1 MDRINK
7 KENKLFLD
15 LDHINNIMEIK
26 NMILLLK
33 ILQNII
39 QDFHKKFM
47 KEEFNKDNKNK
58 YKTNLYNNIHKKMRI
73 NKEKLS
79 KIKINKNKSLDQ
91 DKKNKKRKENN
102 KDRSLHQY
110 QYNKNN
116 ANKSIEMILNKKD
129 IENRKIKRNKK
140 RKSKKNKRNKNIKD
154 HKVLTPNIK
163 VKILVIKGIDK
174 DQEVEVKIKRVKR
187 NIINDNYLNYI
198 TLL

>member
-1 MDRINK
+1 
-7 KENKLFLD
+7 
-15 LDHINNIMEIK
+15 
-26 NMILLLK
+26 
-33 ILQNII
+33 
-39 QDFHKKFM
+39 M

-58 YKTNLYNNIHKKMRI
+58 CKINLYNNIHKKMRI

-79 KIKINKNKSLDQ
+79 KINKNKSKNLDQ
-91 DKKNKKRKENN
+91 DKKNKKRRKNN

-116 ANKSIEMILNKKD
+116 VNKNIEMILNKKD

-140 RKSKKNKRNKNIKD
+140 RKNRKNKRNKNIKD
-154 HKVLTPNIK
+154 HKVLTPNIE
-163 VKILVIKGIDK
+163 VKILVIKDIDK

-198 TLL
+198 T

>member
-15 LDHINNIMEIK
+15 LDHINNIMVIK

-33 ILQNII
+33 IIQNII

-58 YKTNLYNNIHKKMRI
+58 CKINLYNNIHKKMRI

-79 KIKINKNKSLDQ
+79 KINKNKSKNLDQ
-91 DKKNKKRKENN
+91 DKKNKKRRKNN

-116 ANKSIEMILNKKD
+116 VNKNIEMILNKKD

-140 RKSKKNKRNKNIKD
+140 RKNRKNKRNKNIKD
-154 HKVLTPNIK
+154 HKVLTPNIE
-163 VKILVIKGIDK
+163 VKILVIKDIDK

-198 TLL
+198 T

>member
-58 YKTNLYNNIHKKMRI
+58 CKINLYNNIHKKMRI
-73 NKEKLS
+73 NKKKLN
-79 KIKINKNKSLDQ
+79 KINKNKNLDQ

-140 RKSKKNKRNKNIKD
+140 RKNRKNKRNKNIKD

-198 TLL
+198 T

>member
-33 ILQNII
+33 IIQNII

-58 YKTNLYNNIHKKMRI
+58 CKINLYNNIHKKMRI
-73 NKEKLS
+73 NKNKLN
-79 KIKINKNKSLDQ
+79 KINKNKNLDQ

-102 KDRSLHQY
+102 KDRYLHQY
-110 QYNKNN
+110 QYNKNSV
-116 ANKSIEMILNKKD
+116 NKNIEMILNKKD

-140 RKSKKNKRNKNIKD
+140 RKSRKNKRNKNIKD
-154 HKVLTPNIK
+154 HKVLTLNIE

-174 DQEVEVKIKRVKR
+174 DQEVRVKIKRVKR

-198 TLL
+198 T

>member
-58 YKTNLYNNIHKKMRI
+58 CKIKLYNNIHKKMRI
-73 NKEKLS
+73 NKKKLN
-79 KIKINKNKSLDQ
+79 KINKNKNLDQ

-140 RKSKKNKRNKNIKD
+140 RKNRKNKRNKNIKD

-198 TLL
+198 T

>member
-1 MDRINK
+1 MDRISK

-33 ILQNII
+33 ITQNII

-58 YKTNLYNNIHKKMRI
+58 CKINQYNNINKEIRI
-73 NKEKLS
+73 NKEKLR
-79 KIKINKNKSLDQ
+79 KINKNKNLDQ
-91 DKKNKKRKENN
+91 DKKNKKRRKNN

-116 ANKSIEMILNKKD
+116 VNKSIEMILNKKD
-129 IENRKIKRNKK
+129 IKNRKIKRNKK
-140 RKSKKNKRNKNIKD
+140 RKSRKNKRNKNIKD
-154 HKVLTPNIK
+154 HKVLTPNIE
-163 VKILVIKGIDK
+163 VKILVIKGIGK
-174 DQEVEVKIKRVKR
+174 DQEVKVKIKRVKR

-198 TLL
+198 T

>member
-58 YKTNLYNNIHKKMRI
+58 CKINLYNNIHKKMRI
-73 NKEKLS
+73 NKKKLN
-79 KIKINKNKSLDQ
+79 KINKNKNLDQ

-140 RKSKKNKRNKNIKD
+140 RKNRKNKRNKNIKD
-154 HKVLTPNIK
+154 HKVLTPNIE

-198 TLL
+198 T

>member
-73 NKEKLS
+73 NKEQ
-79 KIKINKNKSLDQ
+79 IKQ
-91 DKKNKKRKENN
+91 DK
-102 KDRSLHQY
+102 
-110 QYNKNN
+110 
-116 ANKSIEMILNKKD
+116 
-129 IENRKIKRNKK
+129 
-140 RKSKKNKRNKNIKD
+140 
-154 HKVLTPNIK
+154 
-163 VKILVIKGIDK
+163 DK
-174 DQEVEVKIKRVKR
+174 
-187 NIINDNYLNYI
+187 
-198 TLL
+198 